1 MAQPSSHVYTFGDFR
16 LDTGKGSLYRND
28 QRLPLT
34 PKVYDTLLLLVE
46 NSGRLVEKDEFMK
59 RLWPDTFVGEDALAQ
74 NVSLL
79 RKVFAES
86 NHGTNYIVTVPKRGY
101 RFVAPLER
109 QNSEQR
115 SSRRVF
121 PLIAALALAAFLLAL
136 LLKWPPWAAGKA
148 AATNSRR
155 AMAVIE
161 IENLIQDPSLQWLGD
176 GVVDLLTTD
185 LAQARNLEVISSERV
200 RSLISR
206 EVKPGESLP
215 ASHAQ
220 RVAQKAGAD
229 VFVSGGLL
237 KMGHGFR
244 LDLRVQD
251 TATGKVLLADK
262 VEGDSPQAIFSMID
276 QATEHIVSKL
286 TPTEARVPPGA
297 ASLSSNLDALHAYE
311 EGMSYFIRVFNDGAA
326 ASFRRAIELDP
337 QFAMAYYQLAQMVSE
352 PAEKRRILAEA
363 AQLAQSQGLPE
374 QQKLLIRATQLQYE
388 GRWEEATQ
396 TFHMLVRQFPKE
408 IEPRIYL
415 GFLLRFQGKLSEAA
429 TVLEEAQ
436 LADPN
441 SALIY
446 NPLAYTYAF
455 QGDLSRAL
463 ATVDKYAAVL
473 PPNDPNPIDTRA
485 DIYAMG
491 GQFDKSIAEYEK
503 NVKLHP
509 EFSMPE
515 MKIALVYLLAGENR
529 KAEETA
535 RSAYRKASGA
545 DRAYAADALGDI
557 ALGRGAFSRAATY
570 FEEAA
575 RLFRTADPHLVH
587 GELKAGEIYFE
598 QREPHAALARA
609 RRTPSFGAAEVRG
622 VAYLLS
628 KNETAAEKEFA
639 AARTAMAPVFGDYM
653 ADKLIAFDRLRAAS
667 YAGQWQHVI
676 DGWPELPGWFG
687 QLQAFFLGRAYAETA
702 MWPEAEKELRTALA
716 WVSPGNVG
724 IHDFLSYELTQFYLG
739 NVLEHEGKK
748 AEAVEAYRAFL
759 SHFEHSTARLP
770 EIGEARAALHR
781 LM

>member
-115 SSRRVF
+115 SLSHVF
-121 PLIAALALAAFLLAL
+121 PLIAALALTAFLLAL
-136 LLKWPPWAAGKA
+136 LLKWPPWASGKA
-148 AATNSRR
+148 AATNGRR

-161 IENLIQDPSLQWLGD
+161 IENLLQDPSLQWLGD

-244 LDLRVQD
+244 LNLRVQD

-286 TPTEARVPPGA
+286 TPTEAKVPPGA

-311 EGMSYFIRVFNDGAA
+311 EGMSYFVRLFNDRAA

-337 QFAMAYYQLAQMVSE
+337 QFAMAYYQLAQKVSE
-352 PAEKRRILAEA
+352 PSEKRRILAEA

-396 TFHMLVRQFPKE
+396 TFQVLVRQFPKE

-441 SALIY
+441 RTLIY

-473 PPNDPNPIDTRA
+473 PPNDPNPIDTR
-485 DIYAMG
+485 
-491 GQFDKSIAEYEK
+491 
-503 NVKLHP
+503 
-509 EFSMPE
+509 
-515 MKIALVYLLAGENR
+515 
-529 KAEETA
+529 
-535 RSAYRKASGA
+535 
-545 DRAYAADALGDI
+545 
-557 ALGRGAFSRAATY
+557 
-570 FEEAA
+570 
-575 RLFRTADPHLVH
+575 
-587 GELKAGEIYFE
+587 
-598 QREPHAALARA
+598 
-609 RRTPSFGAAEVRG
+609 
-622 VAYLLS
+622 
-628 KNETAAEKEFA
+628 
-639 AARTAMAPVFGDYM
+639 
-653 ADKLIAFDRLRAAS
+653 
-667 YAGQWQHVI
+667 
-676 DGWPELPGWFG
+676 
-687 QLQAFFLGRAYAETA
+687 
-702 MWPEAEKELRTALA
+702 
-716 WVSPGNVG
+716 
-724 IHDFLSYELTQFYLG
+724 
-739 NVLEHEGKK
+739 
-748 AEAVEAYRAFL
+748 
-759 SHFEHSTARLP
+759 
-770 EIGEARAALHR
+770 
-781 LM
+781 